1 MKKNILSSAQS
12 IITLEYIDE
21 NLCSFCGIC
30 EFFFQEIKKKTNVV
44 TEEKKIGMLASH
56 FSFAPMQS
64 SNNVFKAIIIF
75 KERK

>member
-1 MKKNILSSAQS
+1 MKTYALFVAYVS
-12 IITLEYIDE
+12 
-21 NLCSFCGIC
+21 
-30 EFFFQEIKKKTNVV
+30 FFFQEIKKKPNVV